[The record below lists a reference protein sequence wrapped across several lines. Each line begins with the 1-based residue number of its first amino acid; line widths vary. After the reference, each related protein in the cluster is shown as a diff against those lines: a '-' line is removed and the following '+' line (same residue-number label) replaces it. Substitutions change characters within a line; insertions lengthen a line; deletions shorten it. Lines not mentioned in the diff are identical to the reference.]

1 MVEDPAAEKYAKENE
16 EKNRKLPEPANN
28 DFMKVMKF
36 IGEHGEVLQNELMPK
51 MEAYY
56 ERFRAKQPPNP
67 KSDPAAPEKKRLNDI
82 LMSVII
88 ETQSIDEV
96 FWRIEDEIEKA
107 ENPNAEQLNTNK
119 ILKQTWRNI
128 KRYHGIV
135 IYYSLV
141 FLFSSLIS
149 NEMIVYPAPIRLGFF
164 LFTLF
169 VCMVIKPVIF
179 LLGFYFLCK
188 KGYDYYINELMWQE
202 GMPKEIIMTTLF
214 AFLPLTTNES
224 EGRIKNFFMKPFQYG
239 GQFSQKDG
247 EELAKR
253 MEMYE
258 EDLREAFPYLEKIK
272 NKEPFAPR
280 LEKITT
286 QLKTL
291 HDFVVLPD
299 SDDESEEEAEEA
311 GTNGSPPLPPTI
323 ASTMAAPAS

>member
-1 MVEDPAAEKYAKENE
+1 MSDSFLTKLKNKVAYQIHSVVDDPEAKEYAEKKKQEKEK
-16 EKNRKLPEPANN
+16 EKE
-28 DFMKVMKF
+28 
-36 IGEHGEVLQNELMPK
+36 
-51 MEAYY
+51 
-56 ERFRAKQPPNP
+56 KQE
-67 KSDPAAPEKKRLNDI
+67 KEKEKEKQEKEKKQEREKQEP
-82 LMSVII
+82 SQ
-88 ETQSIDEV
+88 ETQKEPFQEGTPPSDSV
-96 FWRIEDEIEKA
+96 VVRIFEMMIWYTKEAIRA
-107 ENPNAEQLNTNK
+107 AFYPVLTLLMA
-119 ILKQTWRNI
+119 
-128 KRYHGIV
+128 
-135 IYYSLV
+135 
-141 FLFSSLIS
+141 SLIS
-149 NEMIVYPAPIRLGFF
+149 NEMIVYPSPIRLGFF

-169 VCMVIKPVIF
+169 VCMMIKPVIF

-299 SDDESEEEAEEA
+299 SDDESEEESEEA

-323 ASTMAAPAS
+323 APTMAAPVS